1 MPRSNCA
8 GVAWPPLPDDHGAQ
22 MLALQY
28 QFGQSQWWPVK
39 RLQDLQL
46 QQFAQV
52 FRHAVTTVPY
62 YRERFAPWTAGIT
75 SWEQYRAL
83 PVSARRDI
91 QQAGVDMHS
100 IAPLP
105 GHGALV
111 TTQSSGSTGSPLVT
125 RGTAWTQLLWHAL
138 LLRDHF
144 WHGRDLNG
152 KLAAIRSTTGERRSP
167 NWGAGHCSICYG

>member
-1 MPRSNCA
+1 MSALPQMPRSNCA
-8 GVAWPPLPDDHGAQ
+8 GVAWPSLPDDHGAQ

-28 QFGQSQWWPVK
+28 QFGQSQWWPVE
-39 RLQDLQL
+39 RLRDLQL

-62 YRERFAPWTAGIT
+62 YRERFAPWVAGIT

-91 QQAGVDMHS
+91 QQAGADMHS
-100 IAPLP
+100 SAPPP

-125 RGTAWTQLLWHAL
+125 RGTAWTQLMWQAL
-138 LLRDHF
+138 LLRDHL
-144 WHGRDLNG
+144 WHKRDFSG
-152 KLAAIRSTTGERRSP
+152 KLAADRKSVV
-167 NWGAGHCSICYG
+167 